1 MNPDKIKQIG
11 YAALGLWVVLAGG
24 LGYLAYDASSARAEA
39 ESTLEQE
46 NDAFRRF
53 NDAPVF
59 PSKVSIAGVKT
70 NETMYGAWYEAAFA
84 LAGRGDE
91 ELPAETP
98 SVFKQR
104 LQSAVRR
111 LQGLPGEAGGKLS
124 QPTFFFGFETFLGEA
139 DALPLPAEIP
149 LLAEQLHFIEHFG
162 EILAEAGVCE
172 VKSLARVMPKPDGEC
187 AFHRDYTVTFT
198 SRPAGLVRVLNS
210 LAADHRFVAV
220 DGFSFK
226 EVGETIT
233 ARISGEDEKNAA
245 SGRRGRGRGRRRAA
259 ADTESAK
266 ADGEGKKE
274 NRVVTDPAVNAVFE
288 VTMTLKVYDFRKP
301 PENPDDNKSKKK
313 KRGAR

>member
-1 MNPDKIKQIG
+1 MNPDKIKQMG
-11 YAALGLWVVLAGG
+11 YVALGLWVILAGIA
-24 LGYLAYDASSARAEA
+24 GYMAYEASSARSEA

-59 PSKVSIAGVKT
+59 PSPASIAGVKT

-91 ELPAETP
+91 DLPAETP

-104 LQSAVRR
+104 LQSAVRK
-111 LQGLPGEAGGKLS
+111 LQNLPGEANGKLS

-172 VKSLARVMPKPDGEC
+172 VKALTRVVPKTDGEC
-187 AFHRDYTVTFT
+187 ARHRDYTVTFS
-198 SRPAGLVRVLNS
+198 SRPAGMVRVLNA

-220 DGFSFK
+220 DGLAFR
-226 EVGETIT
+226 ETGDSIT
-233 ARISGEDEKNAA
+233 ARLAGDEEKKAA
-245 SGRRGRGRGRRRAA
+245 ESRRGRGRGRGRRGDDAPA
-259 ADTESAK
+259 ENE
-266 ADGEGKKE
+266 EGKKE
-274 NRVVTDPAVNAVFE
+274 NRVVTDPTVNSVFD
-288 VTMTLKVYDFRKP
+288 VTMTLKVYDFRTP
-301 PENPDDNKSKKK
+301 PEDPEENKSKKK